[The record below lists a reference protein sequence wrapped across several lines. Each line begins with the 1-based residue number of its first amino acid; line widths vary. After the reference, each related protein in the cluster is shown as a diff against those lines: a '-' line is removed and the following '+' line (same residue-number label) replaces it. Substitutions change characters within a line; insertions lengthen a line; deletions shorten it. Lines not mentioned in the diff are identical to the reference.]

1 MTPPH
6 LLCSSL
12 RCALNLHCSL
22 VTTACDSFSGKEAT
36 AEDASATSSAGAGAF
51 AAPSPAPVGP
61 EPSTSKL
68 GEGEGGAAHATGE
81 DKEDDAAAV
90 TAVIWKELAELSAV
104 QAKLK
109 VSLLLALPLALLF
122 VRAGLPHP
130 SQGAGGEGGGQSNW
144 GLDMLEWH
152 AADSMAF

>member
-1 MTPPH
+1 MP
-6 LLCSSL
+6 
-12 RCALNLHCSL
+12 ALPAVPGQGL
-22 VTTACDSFSGKEAT
+22 
-36 AEDASATSSAGAGAF
+36 F

-68 GEGEGGAAHATGE
+68 REGEGGAAHATGE

-130 SQGAGGEGGGQSNW
+130 AQGGGGGGGKGNCPRSRQH
-144 GLDMLEWH
+144 GLVIGSH
-152 AADSMAF
+152 N